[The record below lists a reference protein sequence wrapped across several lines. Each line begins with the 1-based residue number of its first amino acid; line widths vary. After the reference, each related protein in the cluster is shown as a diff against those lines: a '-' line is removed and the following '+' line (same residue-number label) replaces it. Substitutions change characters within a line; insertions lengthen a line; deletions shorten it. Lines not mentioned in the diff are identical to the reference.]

1 MTGRGDRLS
10 SYQRS
15 FELGDRLGFVP
26 YINAQMLERALM
38 VALDLQ

>member
-1 MTGRGDRLS
+1 MTDRGDRLS